1 MEIGEVTGNKDF
13 VAYENCCREMGAIE
27 KKLDNGF
34 LPQGKR
40 EKLLYRKK
48 VLEEKVLP
56 SLAKRLNI

>member
-1 MEIGEVTGNKDF
+1 
-13 VAYENCCREMGAIE
+13 MGAIE